1 MIGVLQRDAFI
12 IRNLLVV
19 DVGAMKDD
27 ILRRGQRLY
36 LIHHLAQWD
45 AFPVD
50 SREGQLCAERAP
62 LFDRPNKASAVA
74 SQDIPQELGA
84 DYEIADG
91 RLLFQ
96 RALKKDKV
104 SGWRWALGAFGVGT
118 YRQDD
123 SVDIRWTRPNGMPAV
138 SERLDVELVA
148 D

>member
-1 MIGVLQRDAFI
+1 MKLPDTVRPPFHVYVNGV
-12 IRNLLVV
+12 
-19 DVGAMKDD
+19 
-27 ILRRGQRLY
+27 
-36 LIHHLAQWD
+36 
-45 AFPVD
+45 
-50 SREGQLCAERAP
+50 
-62 LFDRPNKASAVA
+62 
-74 SQDIPQELGA
+74 PQELGA

-138 SERLDVELVA
+138 AERLEVEAVA
-148 D
+148 E

>member
-1 MIGVLQRDAFI
+1 MKLPDTVRPPFHVYVNGV
-12 IRNLLVV
+12 
-19 DVGAMKDD
+19 
-27 ILRRGQRLY
+27 
-36 LIHHLAQWD
+36 
-45 AFPVD
+45 
-50 SREGQLCAERAP
+50 
-62 LFDRPNKASAVA
+62 
-74 SQDIPQELGA
+74 PQELGA